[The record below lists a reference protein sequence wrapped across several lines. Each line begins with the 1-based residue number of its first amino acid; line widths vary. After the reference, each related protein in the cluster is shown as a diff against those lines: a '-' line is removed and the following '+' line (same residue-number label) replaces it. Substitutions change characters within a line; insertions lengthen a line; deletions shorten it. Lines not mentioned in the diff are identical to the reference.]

1 MGSRKRI
8 YIGVILGILALSI
21 WFFFGQR
28 EKTKSIQ
35 VGVSLYLEDDTFIDK
50 ILEAMEKEAMAYEE
64 ETGINVILNVSVAN
78 GSQRTQNEQV
88 KRYIQMGY
96 DAVCVNLVDRTNAAA
111 IIDQGVFEDKNIPI
125 VFFNRE
131 PVAEDIMRREMVYYV
146 GSDAK
151 QSAILQ
157 GEAVVECF
165 QKHPER
171 MDKNGDGILQYVML
185 EGEMGHQDAIMRS
198 DYSLQT
204 IVNLGVPLQKL
215 SSGTADWNRKR
226 AAVLMEQWVE
236 SYGNK
241 IELVLCNNDD
251 MALGALDTLG
261 KIGVEAAVFGIDATD
276 VGMQALNEGRLWAT
290 IDCNSQ
296 EQGEAVLRIAADSA
310 TKGTLS
316 DDLEV
321 TQERYVRVP
330 LIKKVSPS
338 LEEAKHR
345 G

>member
-8 YIGVILGILALSI
+8 YIGVMIVTLALSLI
-21 WFFFGQR
+21 IYFGR
-28 EKTKSIQ
+28 HEKIKSIQ
-35 VGVSLYLEDDTFIDK
+35 IGVSLYLENDTFVDK
-50 ILEAMEKEAMAYEE
+50 IIDAMEKEALEYEE

-111 IIDQGVFEDKNIPI
+111 IIDQGVFEEKNIPI

-151 QSAILQ
+151 ESAVLQ
-157 GEAVVECF
+157 GETVVECF
-165 QKHPER
+165 QKHPET
-171 MDKNGDGILQYVML
+171 MDKNGDGILKYVML

-204 IVNLGVPLQKL
+204 ILNMGVPLQKL
-215 SSGTADWNRKR
+215 SSGTADWNRQQ
-226 AAVLMEQWVE
+226 AAVLMEQWLE
-236 SYGNK
+236 NYGDE

-251 MALGALDTLG
+251 MALGALDTLSKVG
-261 KIGVEAAVFGIDATD
+261 TEAAVFGIDATD
-276 VGMQALNEGRLWAT
+276 VGMEALEQGKLWAT

-296 EQGEAVLRIAADSA
+296 EQGEAVLRIASDLA
-310 TKGTLS
+310 TKAVVS
-316 DDLEV
+316 DDLELA
-321 TQERYVRVP
+321 QERYIRVP
-330 LIKKVSPS
+330 LIKKISPN
-338 LEEAKHR
+338 LE
-345 G
+345 